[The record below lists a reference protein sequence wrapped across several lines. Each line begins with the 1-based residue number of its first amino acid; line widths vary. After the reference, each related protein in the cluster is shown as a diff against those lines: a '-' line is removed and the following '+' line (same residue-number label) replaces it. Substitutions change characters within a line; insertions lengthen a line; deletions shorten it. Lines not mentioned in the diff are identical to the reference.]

1 MPTDPAPARPVHP
14 LRDNPLANLLKRVRL
29 PNGSNLYRPR
39 LIDLARAAQTISV
52 EPIPIATALSTAAP
66 SELAAY
72 SEEFAALLSALIG
85 RAGSA
90 SGLDAISMAMVREE
104 VALMYLLARARRPK
118 LVVETGVARGV
129 STYFLLHALRKNQV
143 GRLTSFDLRSDAGEL
158 LLPGEREGWELV
170 VLDRRRIRSKFHQRV
185 SALTAPIDLFLHDS
199 DHSYGHMLF
208 EYETVLP
215 RISPGGLLASD
226 DVDCCF
232 AFLDF
237 CARHRL
243 APRIL
248 VAPTKA
254 FGVAEASARL

>member
-1 MPTDPAPARPVHP
+1 
-14 LRDNPLANLLKRVRL
+14 LL
-29 PNGSNLYRPR
+29 NGPNLYRPR
-39 LIDLARAAQTISV
+39 LIDLARVAQTISV
-52 EPIPIATALSTAAP
+52 EPIPIVTALSTASP
-66 SELAAY
+66 SELATY

-104 VALMYLLARARRPK
+104 VVLIYLLARARRPK

-143 GRLTSFDLRSDAGEL
+143 GRLTSFDLRPDAGEL

-170 VLDRRRIRSKFHQRV
+170 ALDRRRIRSEFRQHV

-226 DVDCCF
+226 DVDGCF

-254 FGVAEASARL
+254 FGVAEVSSRKGSNGGARDGVNGGRPTGRRTA